1 MWGEDFLSFPRFSP
15 RLCLL
20 PLFLYPIY
28 LCVCLFR
35 SIFVSLINII
45 FKYDSDDLKRKK
57 NILNKNERGARQP
70 FLIILKCKPTVF
82 FRTFLPPPPLFSF
95 SFSFSFS
102 VHFFTFIKNRC
113 VGLLFSFLTFSPFLN
128 IMPFL

>member
-82 FRTFLPPPPLFSF
+82 FRTFLPPPPRFSLF
-95 SFSFSFS
+95 
-102 VHFFTFIKNRC
+102 HFHFPFLFTFSLLLKI
-113 VGLLFSFLTFSPFLN
+113 VASDFFSLSLLFHPF
-128 IMPFL
+128 